1 MSSSAMAL
9 RPAILRQSVFGAA
22 RVQCRYMS
30 MPSRERMLREMR
42 RAATKDSKKTDV
54 ESMSAIQKKAN
65 DEYFK
70 SGGGPLF
77 PGECK
82 MDRLTS
88 WFIHTPID
96 AASHGCDMEKKN

>member
-1 MSSSAMAL
+1 
-9 RPAILRQSVFGAA
+9 
-22 RVQCRYMS
+22 MS

-77 PGECK
+77 PGE
-82 MDRLTS
+82 
-88 WFIHTPID
+88 
-96 AASHGCDMEKKN
+96 